1 VLKRIAAAA
10 AGALQ
15 LWRGRILAL
24 TLLAGFVVL
33 RAFDP
38 GFLEA
43 VRLPLFDA
51 LQRTAPREP
60 QGTPVLIV
68 DIDEHSLSRY
78 GQWPWPRTLLGRL
91 VDRVAAGGPL
101 VIGLD
106 LLFPEPDRL
115 SPQRIVDV
123 HPDLDPEI
131 RERIAALPSNDTVF
145 ARSLA
150 AAPSV
155 LGAAAVEA
163 EGAASANPGEVK
175 RTPAMEQGGDPRPH
189 LPAHNHLISSLPELV
204 AAGRGQG
211 LVSIAPERDGV
222 IRRIPLAGA
231 VGDAL
236 FPALSVEM
244 IRVAAGAGWFG
255 VHTGENGVEAVS
267 VGEIAFPT
275 QSDSR
280 VWVHFSASR
289 DARFVSAAEV
299 LDGGI
304 GADVFTNRIV
314 LMGSTG
320 IGLVDFPAT
329 PVGGRMPGVE
339 IHAQLLETMISGRLL
354 ARIPHAGPVETAAVL
369 VAGLVIIIA
378 VPLLRPAW
386 SVLPLAGVLVL
397 LAAGTWI
404 AYRYATLLADA
415 AFPALTTVAVFGVM
429 LGSSLVATDRARR
442 LLAEDVERRKA
453 EAQRLEGELAA
464 ARAIQMGILPREFPA
479 FPERAEFD
487 LHAMIE
493 PARAVGGDL
502 YDFAMIDDDLLYFMI
517 GDVSGKG
524 VPASLFMALTK
535 ALYKSSALRKRIAI
549 DEIMT
554 LANAEIARENPT
566 MMFVTV
572 LAGLLDVRTGEL
584 QFCNAGH
591 DAPILV
597 RPDGPPEAI
606 DSAGGPPLCV
616 LEDFDYP
623 ATTITLAPGQGL
635 VLFTDGVTEAM
646 STAEALYSH
655 DRLMRVLADMND
667 PAPTEIVRGLAADI
681 HRHAEGAEPS
691 DDITILAV
699 RYLGAPS

>member
-1 VLKRIAAAA
+1 MLRHF
-10 AGALQ
+10 
-15 LWRGRILAL
+15 L
-24 TLLAGFVVL
+24 T
-33 RAFDP
+33 
-38 GFLEA
+38 
-43 VRLPLFDA
+43 
-51 LQRTAPREP
+51 TA
-60 QGTPVLIV
+60 
-68 DIDEHSLSRY
+68 
-78 GQWPWPRTLLGRL
+78 
-91 VDRVAAGGPL
+91 
-101 VIGLD
+101 
-106 LLFPEPDRL
+106 
-115 SPQRIVDV
+115 
-123 HPDLDPEI
+123 
-131 RERIAALPSNDTVF
+131 
-145 ARSLA
+145 
-150 AAPSV
+150 
-155 LGAAAVEA
+155 
-163 EGAASANPGEVK
+163 
-175 RTPAMEQGGDPRPH
+175 
-189 LPAHNHLISSLPELV
+189 
-204 AAGRGQG
+204 
-211 LVSIAPERDGV
+211 
-222 IRRIPLAGA
+222 
-231 VGDAL
+231 
-236 FPALSVEM
+236 
-244 IRVAAGAGWFG
+244 
-255 VHTGENGVEAVS
+255 
-267 VGEIAFPT
+267 
-275 QSDSR
+275 
-280 VWVHFSASR
+280 
-289 DARFVSAAEV
+289 
-299 LDGGI
+299 
-304 GADVFTNRIV
+304 
-314 LMGSTG
+314 
-320 IGLVDFPAT
+320 
-329 PVGGRMPGVE
+329 
-339 IHAQLLETMISGRLL
+339 
-354 ARIPHAGPVETAAVL
+354 AAVL